1 LPQSLQCHA
10 FCSEQNERNFT
21 VLLAGEPVKS
31 GGSRS
36 GANDNQQARLDVRN
50 LPGKLGLGRIGSRNR
65 GLLVALAAFSPMTST
80 IALAQEAAQSTA
92 ASSGG
97 LEEIVVT
104 SQKRTEDLTKV
115 PASISVLSGTA
126 LQEQHIENFQDITRA
141 IPGVSFAAGS
151 TVSGG
156 IVGPGTTNINI
167 RGISSVSGSSTV
179 SVYLDEESIT
189 QGNLY
194 DGSAEPKFL
203 DFERVEVLR
212 GPQGTLF
219 GASSMGGN
227 LRFISNKPNLDTYSG
242 DVNLDL
248 SGTDHGGVNYSG
260 DATVNVPIIPGKWAI
275 RGSFQYGS
283 NSGYIDNYSKTGQLL
298 NSGTNTERW
307 SAFRFASKFQFTDD
321 LSATLSVFGQ
331 HDHTGDTPIFY
342 PDLGTFKQD
351 KTVVEPSTDNVF
363 IPSLTIEQDFDDFTL
378 TSVTGY
384 FQRDF
389 NFQADGTVFNSLA
402 ISQFFLDPAFPSKQV
417 QNDTILGTLP
427 SQVHRDDR
435 TWQESEEIRLTS
447 KEATLFG
454 NELKWI
460 AGFFFENQRQ
470 ARDDFEPEPGF
481 QSTFA
486 SIYGFGVQDP
496 RSPISNTAEHA
507 IPGNENLPA
516 ISYANDLVYGDNQWL
531 DQQQYAIFGQADY
544 NITPALKAT
553 VGLRYEYATQNYF
566 RNSSGILSFGNVFP
580 FTAQTDTYAFTPKFS
595 LSYDVDDET
604 TVYGTIAKGFRLGGP
619 TGPVSSSVCGDNL
632 REFGI
637 SSQPTKYGPDKLWS
651 YEAGAKAHLLDNRLT
666 INGDAYYISWDNIQQ
681 QINLP
686 DCGASIT
693 QNFGAAESYG
703 TEIEIRARVT
713 PNLTLS
719 ASGGI
724 TRATITESP
733 NVLTARVGQEILNV
747 PKYTFVIGADYDFPV
762 NDTMDAFIRAD
773 YDLIGSSK
781 GAFNESDPAYS
792 QPSYGVVNGSVGVTA
807 GPYEVSLYA
816 KNLGNNDKII
826 QHPSINFVSE
836 GYTLRPLT
844 VGLRGSMKF

>member
-1 LPQSLQCHA
+1 M
-10 FCSEQNERNFT
+10 
-21 VLLAGEPVKS
+21 
-31 GGSRS
+31 
-36 GANDNQQARLDVRN
+36 RN
-50 LPGKLGLGRIGSRNR
+50 LPGKLDPSRIGSRKL
-65 GLLVALAAFSPMTST
+65 GLLVALAAFGQMTST

-92 ASSGG
+92 TNTGG

-104 SQKRTEDLTKV
+104 AQKRTEDLTKV
-115 PASISVLSGTA
+115 PASISVLSGAA
-126 LQEQHIENFQDITRA
+126 LQEQHIDNFQDITRA
-141 IPGVSFAAGS
+141 VPGVSFGAGS

-156 IVGPGTTNINI
+156 PVGPGTTNINI
-167 RGISSVSGSSTV
+167 RGISSVAGSSTV

-227 LRFISNKPNLDTYSG
+227 LRFISNKPDLDNYSG
-242 DVNLDL
+242 NVNVDL

-260 DATVNVPIIPGKWAI
+260 DATVNVPILPGKWAI

-283 NSGYIDNYSKTGQLL
+283 NSGYIDNYSTNGQLL

-307 SAFRFASKFQFTDD
+307 SAFRFASKYQFTDD

-342 PDLGTFKQD
+342 PNLGTFKQD
-351 KTVVEPSTDNVF
+351 KTVVEPTTDNVF

-389 NFQADGTVFNSLA
+389 NFQDDGTVFNSLA
-402 ISQFFLDPAFPSKQV
+402 ISQFFLDPAYPSKQV

-447 KEATLFG
+447 KEAKLFG
-454 NELKWI
+454 NDLNWI
-460 AGFFFENQRQ
+460 VGLFFENQRQ

-481 QSTFA
+481 QSTFK
-486 SIYGFGVQDP
+486 SIYGYGVQDP
-496 RSPISNTAEHA
+496 RSAISNTAEHL
-507 IPGNENLPA
+507 IPGNENLPF
-516 ISYANDLVYGDNQWL
+516 ISYADDLVYGDNQWL

-553 VGLRYEYATQNYF
+553 VGMRYEYATQNYF

-580 FTAQTDTYAFTPKFS
+580 FTAQTNTYAFTPKFS
-595 LSYDVDDET
+595 LSYDVNEEA
-604 TVYGTIAKGFRLGGP
+604 TVYATIAKGFRLGGP
-619 TGPVSSSVCGDNL
+619 TGPVSSSVCGQNL
-632 REFGI
+632 AQYDI
-637 SSQPTKYGPDKLWS
+637 SDRPTKYGPDKLWS

-666 INGDAYYISWDNIQQ
+666 VNGDFFYIKWDNIQQ

-686 DCGASIT
+686 ECGASIT

-713 PNLTLS
+713 PNLTLTS
-719 ASGGI
+719 TGAI
-724 TRATITESP
+724 TQATITDSP
-733 NVLTARVGQEILNV
+733 NPATAAVGADVLNV
-747 PKYTFVIGADYDFPV
+747 PKYSFTIGGDYDFPI
-762 NDTMDAFIRAD
+762 NDTIDAYIRAD
-773 YDLIGSSK
+773 YQLTGPSK
-781 GAFNESDPAYS
+781 GAFSTTDPAYY
-792 QPSYGVVNGSVGVTA
+792 QPSYGVVNGSIGVTS

-816 KNLGNNDKII
+816 KNLGNNQKII

-844 VGLRGSMKF
+844 VGLKGSMKF